1 MAEKKNINMD
11 ENNTPNNK
19 NNRKEQPVV
28 QTELA
33 RELTLFHLI
42 MMGLGMMIG
51 AGVFLG
57 IGNAIYHAGPGGVVL
72 TFSLNGL
79 IALFTAMS
87 YAELSS
93 AIPKAG
99 GAMHFARMGFGNETG
114 FIAGWMEWFASS
126 IAGSMYAITF
136 AIYTVRYFGVIGW
149 LGWYPYDIAYLEKV
163 VAVLVALFFIYIN
176 YRGASE
182 TGNIGAIMTLG
193 QTIFMLLIGIAGI
206 IVAIKE
212 PTRLANF
219 KPFLPKGWSALLVTM
234 GFTYVAFEGYEVI
247 AQAGDEAIE
256 PRKNLPKA
264 MIYSVVIVTIT
275 YMMVSFAS
283 VVAVKKDSLG
293 GDQAVWEWIGNF
305 REKGFG
311 EAISRLIPYGNLLL
325 TIAVIFAST
334 SALNATIFSAT
345 RASFGLG
352 REGML
357 PSIFAKVSKK
367 TQTPYGALSL
377 TGLIIIIVAAFLPTM
392 DVASS
397 ASIMFLLLF
406 FLVNICVIRIRW
418 NLGDEL
424 TYGYIIPLFPL
435 FPILAI
441 VLQGILAIWLHHMSI
456 IAWIIAPIWIITG
469 FIIYLLYSKKR
480 AKPQDHD
487 IYVLEETE
495 APKGNEYRVM
505 IPVANTDN
513 ALHLAVTTTLL
524 CRRKKSRIKILH
536 MLPVSGVI
544 SLNDADDYM
553 EEGKRGIIEAAKYL
567 KPLFPITT
575 TIRYCRNVARGIIS
589 TVREKKVDLLI
600 MGWHGKIKSSLFAMG
615 SILDPVLVK
624 APCDIIILK
633 DECKNKQF
641 KNILVPI
648 FGILSDRLA
657 VETAELLLHKEE
669 GNLTLLDL
677 TGGKR
682 KRRGKDYVRNLFNH
696 VVKSKKVTLTEIV
709 PPPEESRD
717 IVKTVL
723 KYSKGHDLA
732 VVSVISKGLFRLGR
746 KTVTEIIA
754 SNLEIPFALVKAA
767 NRVEKFAK
775 RVL

>member
-1 MAEKKNINMD
+1 MD
-11 ENNTPNNK
+11 EKIENK
-19 NNRKEQPVV
+19 SSTGSVA
-28 QTELA
+28 TELA
-33 RELTLFHLI
+33 RELNLFHLT

-99 GAMHFARMGFGNETG
+99 GAMHFARMGFGNGTG

-126 IAGSMYAITF
+126 IAGSMYSITF
-136 AIYTVRYFGVIGW
+136 SIYTLRYFEL
-149 LGWYPYDIAYLEKV
+149 LGLLKWVPFDFYILEKI
-163 VAVLVALFFIYIN
+163 VAVVVALFFIYIN

-182 TGNIGAIMTLG
+182 TGNIGAVMTLG
-193 QTIFMLLIGIAGI
+193 QTIFMLLIGLAGI
-206 IVAIKE
+206 VVAVKD
-212 PTRLANF
+212 PGRLANF

-247 AQAGDEAIE
+247 AQAGDEAID

-264 MIYSVVIVTIT
+264 MIYSVVIVTFT
-275 YMMVSFAS
+275 YMAVSFAA
-283 VVAVKKDSLG
+283 VVAVKHGSVG
-293 GDQAVWEWIGNF
+293 TEQAVWEWIGSF
-305 REKGFG
+305 KEKGFG
-311 EAISRLIPYGNLLL
+311 EAVSRLIPFGNLLL

-357 PSIFAKVSKK
+357 PGIFAKVSKK
-367 TQTPYGALSL
+367 THTPWGALLL
-377 TGLIIIIVAAFLPTM
+377 TGVIIIGVAVFLPTM

-397 ASIMFLLLF
+397 ASIMFLFLF

-418 NLGDEL
+418 NLGEEL
-424 TYGYIIPLFPL
+424 TYGYIMPLFPL

-441 VLQGILAIWLHHMSI
+441 LSQGVLAVWLHHMSI
-456 IAWIIAPIWIITG
+456 LAWIIAPLWIGAG
-469 FIIYLLYSKKR
+469 FILYFLYSKKR
-480 AKPQDHD
+480 AKPQEHD
-487 IYVLEETE
+487 LLVIDESA
-495 APKGNEYRVM
+495 APEGDEYRVM

-536 MLPVSGVI
+536 MLQVRGSIP
-544 SLNDADDYM
+544 LTNADEYLS
-553 EEGKRGIIEAAKYL
+553 EGKKSIIEAAEYL

-575 TIRYCRNVARGIIS
+575 TVRYCRNVARGIIS
-589 TVREKKVDLLI
+589 TVIEKKVNLLI
-600 MGWHGKIKSSLFAMG
+600 MGWHGKIKSSLFSMG
-615 SILDPVLVK
+615 SILDPVIAK
-624 APCDIIILK
+624 APCNIVILK

-641 KNILVPI
+641 HTVLVPL
-648 FGILSDRLA
+648 FGGSNDSLA
-657 VETAELLLHKEE
+657 METAELLLFHEE
-669 GNLTLLDL
+669 GRLILLNLY
-677 TGGKR
+677 GKR
-682 KRRGKDYVRNLFNH
+682 KREDYSRNLF
-696 VVKSKKVTLTEIV
+696 
-709 PPPEESRD
+709 SR
-717 IVKTVL
+717 IVKNRSVEYSELSPEFSDGIEAVL
-723 KYSKGHDLA
+723 AASEGCDLA
-732 VVSVISKGLFRLGR
+732 VVGIEGSSLFRMGR
-746 KTVTEIIA
+746 KSLTETIA
-754 SNLEIPFALVKAA
+754 TRLRIPFALVKSSG
-767 NRVEKFAK
+767 RVEEWAK
-775 RVL
+775 RIL